1 MVGEDKSVIRLG
13 YGSGG
18 KLTYDLIHNIIG
30 KNLSNDILDVYLD
43 SAIMEIGKR
52 RIVFTTDSYIVK
64 PIFFAGGDIGKLA
77 VTGTVNDL
85 AVVGAIPLYLSLS
98 LIIEEGLLMEELER
112 VVLSIRD
119 TAEECDIKVVTG
131 DTKVV
136 ERGKG
141 DAIFINTAG
150 IGVMMDGF
158 KIDIGSIEIGDKILI
173 NGGIGEHGA
182 AIICGRGLIG
192 FDSNVKSDC
201 AAIHYLVKELI
212 ESGVRVKFMRDPTR
226 GGLATT
232 LVELAERIPYTIL
245 IDEREILIKESVKSI
260 CGFLGFDPL
269 YLANEGKL
277 LVVVDGKDVDKAMQ
291 VMKRNEVGKDSCVI
305 GEIVEKMDA
314 NVLMRTL
321 VGTKRII
328 DMLIEDQLPRIC

>member
-1 MVGEDKSVIRLG
+1 MVEEGKSVIRLG

-18 KLTYDLIHNIIG
+18 KLTYDLIYNVIG
-30 KNLSNDILDVYLD
+30 KSLSNEILDEYLD
-43 SAIMEIGKR
+43 SAIMEVGKG

-77 VTGTVNDL
+77 VTGTINDL
-85 AVVGAIPLYLSLS
+85 AVVGAIPRYLSLS
-98 LIIEEGLLMEELER
+98 LIIEEGLLIDELER
-112 VVLSIRD
+112 IVLSIRD
-119 TAEECDIKVVTG
+119 TAKACGVKVVTG

-150 IGVMMDGF
+150 IGVMIDDF
-158 KIDIGSIEIGDKILI
+158 KIDIGTIRIGDNILI

-182 AIICGRGLIG
+182 AIICSRGLIG

-201 AAIHYLVKELI
+201 AAIHYLVKDLI

-226 GGLATT
+226 GGVATT

-245 IDEREILIKESVKSI
+245 INEKEILIKESVKSI
-260 CGFLGFDPL
+260 CEFLGFDPL
-269 YLANEGKL
+269 YLANEGKIII
-277 LVVVDGKDVDKAMQ
+277 VVDEKDTDKALQ
-291 VMKRNEVGKDSCVI
+291 VMKRNEIGKDSCII
-305 GEIVEKMDA
+305 GEIVD
-314 NVLMRTL
+314 
-321 VGTKRII
+321 
-328 DMLIEDQLPRIC
+328 